1 MQLAIPLL
9 MEIAPE
15 QSSMK
20 RFTASITI
28 FLLFGLLVSPGYSQ
42 GGSDDS
48 CSIGNLAVECGSE
61 VNNADYTVTFDVI
74 NNTNFV
80 VHKLLIPGD
89 VGGLGISPNII
100 DLTPPILSGDIVLG
114 IEIYLTGGVPGAGVC
129 IPLGLISKDDDGE
142 EFECCGAEICFELP
156 FCEVLFIRGDS
167 NRDGGCDIGDA
178 INVLSFLFVGGFCS
192 CMDACDCNDDGQVN
206 IADAICKLGFLFS
219 GGPPPPSPHPECG
232 PDPTPD
238 NLDCLSFPP
247 CQ

>member
-1 MQLAIPLL
+1 MKNFSFAIALL
-9 MEIAPE
+9 
-15 QSSMK
+15 
-20 RFTASITI
+20 
-28 FLLFGLLVSPGYSQ
+28 LLLSLFVSPGYSQ
-42 GGSDDS
+42 GGSGDS
-48 CSIGNLAVECGSE
+48 CSVENLAIECGSA

-80 VHKLLIPGD
+80 VHKLFIPGD

-100 DLTPPILSGDIVLG
+100 DLSPPIMVGDIATGV
-114 IEIYLTGGVPGAGVC
+114 EIYLTGGAPGAGVC
-129 IPLGLISKDDDGE
+129 LPLGLISKDDMGD
-142 EFECCGAEICFELP
+142 EFECCGTEFCVELP
-156 FCEVLFIRGDS
+156 ICEVLFIRGDS

-178 INVLSFLFVGGFCS
+178 INMLTFLFGGGFCS

-206 IADAICKLGFLFS
+206 IADAICKLSYLFS

-238 NLDCLSFPP
+238 ALDCPAFPP